1 MLSDYIHKFN
11 ELKTVFNSLPDGIVA
26 ILDADMNIAT
36 ANRAISEMLQMPIQD
51 IIGKKASELFK
62 NNIPGIIEVLEKTI
76 ASRKPV
82 RNFTIEMLTQSGE
95 VNSFLVSTAPIEKT
109 NDSDVAMVLIL
120 HDISEITRLRKIA
133 LQMDH
138 YGKIIGKS
146 RTMKDLFALI
156 EAIKHYNTSVLIVG
170 ETGTGKELVA
180 RTIHNKSDRKNEPF
194 VPVNC
199 SALPDTLIESE
210 LFGYEKGA
218 FTGAT
223 HNHHGRFKMADG
235 GTLFLDEVGTLALDT
250 QVKLLRV
257 IQEKVV
263 DPLGSSKRVPVDV
276 RIISATNRDLSE
288 LVAKG
293 LFREDLY
300 YRLKVMQINLAPL
313 REREEDITLLV
324 DLFITRLNRYY
335 KKNIAGITRNVKMML
350 QNYLWPGNVREL
362 ENAIEHAFVLSAG
375 AFLEKDLFPPEIRH
389 AKKDGSP
396 PPPTN
401 FDLNA
406 EEENIKRALLSA
418 KGNRTEASKILGIH
432 RSSLW
437 RKMREFRIDKSFGK
451 DI

>member
-82 RNFTIEMLTQSGE
+82 RNFTIEMLTQSWE

-350 QNYLWPGNVREL
+350 QNYL
-362 ENAIEHAFVLSAG
+362 G
-375 AFLEKDLFPPEIRH
+375 A
-389 AKKDGSP
+389 
-396 PPPTN
+396 
-401 FDLNA
+401 
-406 EEENIKRALLSA
+406 ALL
-418 KGNRTEASKILGIH
+418 
-432 RSSLW
+432 
-437 RKMREFRIDKSFGK
+437 
-451 DI
+451 